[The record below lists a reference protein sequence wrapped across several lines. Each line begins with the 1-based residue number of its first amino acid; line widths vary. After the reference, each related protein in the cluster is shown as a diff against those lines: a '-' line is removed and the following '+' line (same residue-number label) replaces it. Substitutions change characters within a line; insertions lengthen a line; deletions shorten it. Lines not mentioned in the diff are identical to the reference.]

1 MSTPRPPFR
10 FSFQGKILLPLIV
23 LMIAL
28 VGATISVVNRHITRQ
43 VEADLARSLITSE
56 AVFQNSQKIRTKN
69 LILRYG
75 TVPNEPRFKAVSQ
88 LGEAN
93 TIRHYL
99 ADLVGELGADA
110 ITFTT
115 DEGRQLATATRD
127 PLLNATLLQTAIAP
141 ATRQA
146 LNGQTA
152 LDTIN
157 VDQRFFEVVAVPVIV
172 SDHVIGALTFANE
185 LGNAVVNEIR
195 QLTRGEIVLV
205 TQLGV
210 AVSTMQRPE
219 LESQLTSLYAAS
231 LQAANTGPVAGIQKL
246 RRTQLGGE
254 HYLALAGRFLSLRKD
269 NQLGYLLLSSYEQ
282 PLAALHATQRA
293 LVLVGFA
300 GVLVSAAGI
309 WMLIRKLTQPLRQ
322 LRDGALAVGRGD
334 FSQRVAVQA
343 RDECGQLADAFNQM
357 TASLETSRSQL
368 ENTVETLKTTRAQLT
383 QSEKLSAIGEFVA
396 GVTHELNNPL
406 TSVIGFA
413 QLLQKSAADEKQR
426 GYLDRVV
433 NEAQRCHR
441 IVQSL
446 LSFARTHKVERAPVN
461 LNEVIEHGI
470 DILRYQLRT
479 SNIDVTT
486 DLDPHLPNVL
496 GDAHQLQ
503 QVIINI
509 LNNARQ
515 ALEPYRPDGNLTVT
529 TGVSHRRVRV
539 AITDNG
545 PGISEQN
552 LKRIFDPFF
561 TTKEVGKGTGLGLS
575 LCYGIVQE
583 HGGTIS
589 VTSTLGRGATFLI
602 DLPEAPADAVAAKPA
617 PAPASAHPAILPDRP
632 PVAATGAGK
641 RVLVVDDEE
650 AIRELICEVLKEDN
664 YQVDSACDGQA
675 GLDMWRTN
683 RYDLTISDLKMPGVS
698 GQQFYERLTTTFPN
712 LDARWIFMTGDVIG
726 DRSQD
731 FIQGHNIT
739 CLPKPLSLA
748 DLRAA
753 VHTIINN

>member
-1 MSTPRPPFR
+1 MSTERPQFR
-10 FSFQGKILLPLIV
+10 FSFQGKILTPLIV
-23 LMIAL
+23 LMITL

-43 VEADLARSLITSE
+43 VEADLARNLVTSE

-99 ADLVGELGADA
+99 TELIGELGADA
-110 ITFTT
+110 IVFTT
-115 DEGRQLATATRD
+115 AEGRQLAAATRD
-127 PLLNATLLQTAIAP
+127 PLLNVTQLQNATAA

-146 LNGQTA
+146 LNGQTT
-152 LDTIN
+152 LDN
-157 VDQRFFEVVAVPVIV
+157 VNLDQRFFDVVSVPVVV
-172 SDHVIGALTFANE
+172 SDHVVGALTFANE
-185 LGNAVVNEIR
+185 LGNAVVHEIH

-205 TQLGV
+205 TRLGV
-210 AVSTMQRPE
+210 AASTMQRPE
-219 LESQLTSLYAAS
+219 LESQLTSLYSAS
-231 LQAANTGPVAGIQKL
+231 LNAADTGAIAGIDKL
-246 RRTQLGGE
+246 RRVQLAGE
-254 HYLALAGRFLSLRKD
+254 HYLVLAGRFNSLRKD
-269 NQLGYLLLSSYEQ
+269 GQLGYLLLSSYEQ
-282 PLAALHATQRA
+282 PLAALHATQQA
-293 LVLVGFA
+293 LLIVGFA

-309 WMLIRKLTQPLRQ
+309 WVLIRKLTQPLRQ

-334 FSQRVAVQA
+334 FSQRVSVHS
-343 RDECGQLADAFNQM
+343 RDECGQLAEAFNQM
-357 TASLETSRSQL
+357 TAGLETSRGDL
-368 ENTVETLKTTRAQLT
+368 ENTVETLRTTRAQLT
-383 QSEKLSAIGEFVA
+383 QSEKLGAIGEFVA

-413 QLLQKSAADEKQR
+413 QLLQKSEVDDKQR

-433 NEAQRCHR
+433 AEAQRCHR

-446 LSFARTHKVERAPVN
+446 LSFARTHKVERTPVN
-461 LNEVIEHGI
+461 LNSVIEHGL

-486 DLDPHLPNVL
+486 ELNPHLPNVL
-496 GDAHQLQ
+496 GDGHQLQ
-503 QVIINI
+503 QVIINV

-515 ALEPYRPDGNLTVT
+515 AIEPYRPDGNLTIT
-529 TGVSHRRVRV
+529 TGMAHGRVRV

-545 PGISEQN
+545 PGISELN
-552 LKRIFDPFF
+552 LKKIFDPFF
-561 TTKEVGKGTGLGLS
+561 TTKDVGKGTGLGLS
-575 LCYGIVQE
+575 LCYGIIQE

-589 VTSTLGRGATFLI
+589 VTSTVGHGATFLI
-602 DLPEAPADAVAAKPA
+602 DMPEACAAGIVPAATPAAPVLATAKPT
-617 PAPASAHPAILPDRP
+617 
-632 PVAATGAGK
+632 PVGK
-641 RVLVVDDEE
+641 GRGRRVLVVDDEE

-664 YQVDSACDGQA
+664 YEVEGVGDGQA
-675 GLDMWRTN
+675 GLDKWRDN

-698 GQQFYERLTTTFPN
+698 GQQFYERLTTAFPN

-731 FIQGHNIT
+731 FIKGHNIA
-739 CLPKPLSLA
+739 CLPKPLSLT
-748 DLRAA
+748 DLRAT
-753 VHTIINN
+753 VHKVVNN